1 MMRASLAVLCRNW
14 GGRKKCTKSF
24 ENVSENIFL
33 DRFVRFQNIDYI
45 KTKKHI
51 KTLLY
56 EEYVVSVP
64 KPTLS
69 EKNDCVTAA
78 YQT

>member
-1 MMRASLAVLCRNW
+1 MFKNAYPIQMKR
-14 GGRKKCTKSF
+14 
-24 ENVSENIFL
+24 
-33 DRFVRFQNIDYI
+33 
-45 KTKKHI
+45 I

-56 EEYVVSVP
+56 DEYVVRVP

-78 YQT
+78 YQTWNDYDDYDD